1 MTIARHLAAV
11 PGDVLAA
18 NAAYAGW
25 VHGINDKNGAFKPHF
40 ADVTSH
46 FASLGKVSAMPSMTV
61 NHQSILGACLRSPVV
76 CASLL
81 FDILGSRI
89 LEPHLPPLFVRNMLS
104 ELGIGVT
111 SLIQLNTTF
120 QQKGKHTY
128 LTVVCSIILMV
139 ICCINLQAYLVNFE
153 VVCC

>member
-11 PGDVLAA
+11 PADVLAA
-18 NAAYAGW
+18 NRVYVECVRSIKDDNESVKLGSAA
-25 VHGINDKNGAFKPHF
+25 
-40 ADVTSH
+40 VTSH
-46 FASLGKVSAMPSMTV
+46 FASLGKVSAMPSMTF
-61 NHQSILGACLRSPVV
+61 NHQVIFGASLGSPLF

-81 FDILGSRI
+81 FNILGSRI

-111 SLIQLNTTF
+111 GLIQLNSTF
-120 QQKGKHTY
+120 QQKGKDTY

-139 ICCINLQAYLVNFE
+139 ICCINLQVY
-153 VVCC
+153 